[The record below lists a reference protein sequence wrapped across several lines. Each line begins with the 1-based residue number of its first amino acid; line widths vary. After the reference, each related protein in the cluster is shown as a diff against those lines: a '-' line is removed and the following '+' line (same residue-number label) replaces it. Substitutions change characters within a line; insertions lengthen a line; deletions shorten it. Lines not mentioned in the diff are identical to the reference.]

1 MEAVLELNAPETGLM
16 VLVPSGSLYT
26 HGQGPVRLWPLVR
39 RGEGA
44 CRVESVI
51 RASNNG
57 NQGLEGL

>member
-1 MEAVLELNAPETGLM
+1 MEAALELSALKTGLM
-16 VLVPSGSLYT
+16 VLVPSVSLYT

-44 CRVESVI
+44 CRVEPVI

-57 NQGLEGL
+57 N